1 MAPGFPHSLFEK
13 LAAVVN
19 AEVSYDETMSG
30 PAPGHDPFADGSF
43 DLGWICSTSFVDLAT
58 RSDEP
63 SIQLAGIAWVPDDPD
78 SNGQPVYFGDI
89 ITQSDSGITSFDDL
103 AGKRIGCNDP
113 VSLSGF
119 HSLRFALRDRGLAD
133 DFVEIEFTGGH
144 HSSIDGLLAGNLDA
158 AIVDSVVRTSRA
170 RLDPNV
176 AEFHIVERLGP
187 WPVQPL
193 VARSTLDAASVDEV
207 RHLLLDASA
216 NPEIQAELEAA
227 SLSHLVEVGPD
238 HYAAVRSRM
247 AQI

>member
-1 MAPGFPHSLFEK
+1 
-13 LAAVVN
+13 
-19 AEVSYDETMSG
+19 MSG
-30 PAPGHDPFADGSF
+30 PAPGEDPFADETF

-58 RSDEP
+58 RSDNP

-78 SNGQPVYFGDI
+78 SNGQPVYFGDL
-89 ITQSDSGITSFDDL
+89 ITQSDSGITSFDEL

-133 DFVEIEFTGGH
+133 DFVKIEFTGGH
-144 HSSIDGLLAGNLDA
+144 NFSIDRLLAGDLDA

-170 RLDPNV
+170 RQDPNV

-193 VARSTLDAASVDEV
+193 VARSTLGAEAVSDVRRRLLEATGTPEV
-207 RHLLLDASA
+207 
-216 NPEIQAELEAA
+216 QAELEAA

-238 HYAAVRSRM
+238 HYARVRELMS
-247 AQI
+247 QIT